1 MQSFWY
7 VLPGSLFWPDVSPFS
22 FCITRPATDFPKER
36 TTCDTAARKIHMK
49 ILLKILGIHAYIS
62 RFNREEPETEKWFQT
77 LFFVTSLAIP
87 LLCIL
92 CFYLNMLV
100 RLWKGSAATHGPGPM
115 RDKNNACKGK
125 ENKVR
130 VTRMVIIVIIVF
142 AICWVPLQ
150 VILLIF
156 GSTPLDTWI

>member
-1 MQSFWY
+1 MYYLDHYFGRMY
-7 VLPGSLFWPDVSPFS
+7 PHFLFVSRDQLRIS
-22 FCITRPATDFPKER
+22 QIFPKPAIQLHVR
-36 TTCDTAARKIHMK
+36 YIWK

-156 GSTPLDTWI
+156 GSTPLDT

>member
-1 MQSFWY
+1 MKQ
-7 VLPGSLFWPDVSPFS
+7 PFNLELEVKIS
-22 FCITRPATDFPKER
+22 
-36 TTCDTAARKIHMK
+36 DTVARKY
-49 ILLKILGIHAYIS
+49 LLSVPTCLEYIFHVNKKAFSEFFLFVHFSLHS
-62 RFNREEPETEKWFQT
+62 RFNREHPEKNHEKWFQT

-150 VILLIF
+150 VIF
-156 GSTPLDTWI
+156 

>member
-1 MQSFWY
+1 MFFY
-7 VLPGSLFWPDVSPFS
+7 VFLH
-22 FCITRPATDFPKER
+22 FCL
-36 TTCDTAARKIHMK
+36 H
-49 ILLKILGIHAYIS
+49 S
-62 RFNREEPETEKWFQT
+62 RFNREHPEKNHEKWFQT

-150 VILLIF
+150 VILKHKP
-156 GSTPLDTWI
+156 TCH

>member
-1 MQSFWY
+1 
-7 VLPGSLFWPDVSPFS
+7 
-22 FCITRPATDFPKER
+22 
-36 TTCDTAARKIHMK
+36 
-49 ILLKILGIHAYIS
+49 
-62 RFNREEPETEKWFQT
+62 
-77 LFFVTSLAIP
+77 
-87 LLCIL
+87 
-92 CFYLNMLV
+92 MLV

-150 VILLIF
+150 VILKYKPTCH
-156 GSTPLDTWI
+156 STLAEKLKVFKWYSGVIT

>member
-1 MQSFWY
+1 
-7 VLPGSLFWPDVSPFS
+7 
-22 FCITRPATDFPKER
+22 
-36 TTCDTAARKIHMK
+36 
-49 ILLKILGIHAYIS
+49 
-62 RFNREEPETEKWFQT
+62 
-77 LFFVTSLAIP
+77 
-87 LLCIL
+87 
-92 CFYLNMLV
+92 MLV

-150 VILLIF
+150 VILKHKPTYYH
-156 GSTPLDTWI
+156 STLP